1 MIIIIITNNKILY
14 GFQNKKKINKQV
26 TSIFKMK
33 FVKKTFNCTN
43 NQNIHSCK
51 KITMI
56 KVIIIKARRNT
67 LKKNTWKKKI
77 NNLRKNRQIIKK
89 KQKKKN

>member
-1 MIIIIITNNKILY
+1 MINVSMIRNTIKLY
-14 GFQNKKKINKQV
+14 TFQNNKINKQV

>member
-51 KITMI
+51 KIMI